1 MGEERRHVHARFFL
15 YHGKH
20 RRSPA
25 RHRQVMKKTENITAA
40 ALLLAS
46 SILLSRIL
54 GYVREM
60 LLAYKFG
67 ASSTTDAFYA
77 AFQIPDLLNYFLAGG
92 ALSIAFIPLYNR
104 VQSRYGEAEAHKLMA
119 TVLGTLGG
127 LVVLLT
133 AVLWVE
139 AEPLIR
145 FQFPKFDEPTTALC
159 VYLTRIVLPAQIF
172 FVTGGIIQAVLLAN
186 RNFQAAAL
194 APLIYNACTILG
206 GVLLASTCGIA
217 GFSVGTLIGSFLGPF
232 LMPLLYAR
240 KHIPIRLRIAPLDKH
255 FLIYMAM
262 AAPLMFGQTLLT
274 LDEWYGRWFGALL
287 ASGSV
292 AHISYARRLM
302 QVPIAVIGQ
311 AIGAAALPTL
321 AKLWAEDK
329 VKELN
334 KVLLQTMQTGLALS
348 VLAGAGFVALA
359 RPIVELVYEH
369 GAFNAIDMEIVA
381 LLTVTMGF
389 AVPGWI
395 AQQIIVRAF
404 YARGDTW
411 RPMALGTI
419 LSVLVIPLYMNF
431 ANAHGVQGLAAAGV
445 VGMTA
450 NAVATILYARALH
463 GAPKFIPLLL
473 SFGSSLLIAI
483 PSIAFAWF
491 VLRMRVAHIPLP
503 DLPLKWKSLLDLCL
517 GGGAFAAVA
526 LPGIWLVGEEGLQE
540 YLEKLAKRLLRLR

>member
-1 MGEERRHVHARFFL
+1 
-15 YHGKH
+15 
-20 RRSPA
+20 
-25 RHRQVMKKTENITAA
+25 MKKTENITTA

-46 SILLSRIL
+46 SILLSRLL
-54 GYVREM
+54 GYMREM

-67 ASSTTDAFYA
+67 ASATTDAFYA

-104 VQSRYGEAEAHKLMA
+104 IQARDGDAAANQLMA

-127 LVVLLT
+127 IVVLLT
-133 AVLWVE
+133 AVLWWKAE
-139 AEPLIR
+139 ALIR
-145 FQFPKFDEPTTALC
+145 FQFPHFDEPTTALC
-159 VYLTRIVLPAQIF
+159 VMLTRIVLPAQIF

-186 RNFQAAAL
+186 RSFQAAAL

-206 GVLLASTCGIA
+206 GYFLYPSFGIA
-217 GFSVGTLIGSFLGPF
+217 GFSIGALIGSFLGPF

-240 KHIPIRLRIAPLDKH
+240 KHIPIRLRIAPGDKN
-255 FLIYMAM
+255 FLIYLVI

-274 LDEWYGRWFGALL
+274 LDEWYGRWFGAML

-329 VKELN
+329 VTELN
-334 KVLLQTMQTGLALS
+334 KVLLQTLQTGIALS
-348 VLAGAGFVALA
+348 VLAGAGFIALA

-381 LLTVTMGF
+381 LLTVTFGF

-395 AQQIIVRAF
+395 TQQIIVRAF
-404 YARGDTW
+404 YARGDTV
-411 RPMALGTI
+411 RPMVLGTI
-419 LSVLVIPLYMNF
+419 LSVLVIPLYMSL
-431 ANAHGVQGLAAAGV
+431 ADSHGVQGLAAAGV
-445 VGMTA
+445 IGMSA
-450 NAVATILYARALH
+450 SAVATLLYARALH
-463 GAPKFIPLLL
+463 GAPKFIPLMLA
-473 SFGSSLLIAI
+473 FGSSLLIAI
-483 PSIAFAWF
+483 PAIALAWF
-491 VLRMRVAHIPLP
+491 LLRLRQAHFPLP
-503 DLPLKWKSLLDLCL
+503 DLPLKWTSLLDICV
-517 GGGAFAAVA
+517 GGAGFAVVA
-526 LPGIWLVGEEGLQE
+526 LPGIWLVGEDGLTE
-540 YLEKLAKRLLRLR
+540 YIEKVVKRLLRL

>member
-1 MGEERRHVHARFFL
+1 
-15 YHGKH
+15 
-20 RRSPA
+20 
-25 RHRQVMKKTENITAA
+25 MKKTENITTA

-46 SILLSRIL
+46 SILLSRLL

-104 VQSRYGEAEAHKLMA
+104 VQARSGKAEANKLMA
-119 TVLGTLGG
+119 TVLGTLGSI
-127 LVVLLT
+127 VIVLT
-133 AVLWVE
+133 AVLWWKAE
-139 AEPLIR
+139 ALIR
-145 FQFPKFDEPTTALC
+145 FQFPNFDEPTMALC
-159 VYLTRIVLPAQIF
+159 VQLTRIVLPAQIF

-186 RNFQAAAL
+186 KNFHAAAL
-194 APLIYNACTILG
+194 SPLIYNACTILG
-206 GVLLASTCGIA
+206 GYFLYSTCGIA
-217 GFSVGTLIGSFLGPF
+217 GFSIGTLAGSFLGPF
-232 LMPLLYAR
+232 LVPILYSY
-240 KHIPIRLRIAPLDKH
+240 KHIPIRIRIAPTDRN

-292 AHISYARRLM
+292 AHLSFARRLM

-321 AKLWAEDK
+321 SKLWAEDK

-334 KVLLQTMQTGLALS
+334 KVMLQTMQTGIALA
-348 VLAGAGFVALA
+348 VLAGAGFIALA

-369 GAFNAIDMEIVA
+369 GAFNVIDAEVVAILTLTFA
-381 LLTVTMGF
+381 L

-411 RPMALGTI
+411 RPMVLGTI
-419 LSVLVIPLYMNF
+419 LSVLAIPLYMKLSEMD
-431 ANAHGVQGLAAAGV
+431 GVRGLAFAGV
-445 VGMTA
+445 IGMTA
-450 NAVATILYARALH
+450 NAVATVIYARALH

-473 SFGSSLLIAI
+473 SLGSSLMIAG
-483 PSIAFAWF
+483 PSIFAAWA
-491 VLRMRVAHIPLP
+491 VLRLRIAH
-503 DLPLKWKSLLDLCL
+503 LPLMDWNLKWIALFDLCL
-517 GGGAFAAVA
+517 GGGVFAAIA
-526 LPGIWLVGEEGLQE
+526 LFGIWLVGEEGMQD
-540 YLEKLAKRLLRLR
+540 YLHKIIKRVFKLLF